1 MPTSLFYS
9 TFATLTL
16 HLVEGILNGSP
27 TRDPPVTPKAVGTGP
42 EQHATKYVANFYDE
56 RSEVDKEHC
65 AVGCDAEGRVN
76 YIVRD
81 LTNSTYGFFL
91 DVSMDAPITRLF
103 KGVENGFSIGAQNA
117 TEKKNLTDR
126 VSPLKRH
133 LMREIGGTP
142 PWEEEMLLRMKEGK
156 QNLAGH
162 PSALPFPS
170 PSRSKL
176 KFFSSSATEDGR
188 HWRSHSHGCEDMRL
202 EFLHRYFSN
211 TSFYFGRHLHQ
222 KAQFVQWV
230 TSCNLHGEM
239 ELKFDEDRLRELEE
253 GADQVVPDPTR
264 LSDKPYMVEMCDK
277 RLGNY
282 VKYIAQKDGVS
293 EADLVSH
300 EVFRTLYND
309 NRSAGVVMWLLTGKS
324 LKTSGGTLVLS
335 GTPQYSASLHGT

>member
-16 HLVEGILNGSP
+16 HLVEGISKGSP
-27 TRDPPVTPKAVGTGP
+27 TRDPPVTSKAVGTGP

-117 TEKKNLTDR
+117 TEKENLTDR

-133 LMREIGGTP
+133 LMKEIGGTP

-156 QNLAGH
+156 QNLAGY

-170 PSRSKL
+170 PSHSKL

-211 TSFYFGRHLHQ
+211 TSFYSGRSLYE

-230 TSCNLHGEM
+230 TWVNLDTPVPGQP
-239 ELKFDEDRLRELEE
+239 LRI
-253 GADQVVPDPTR
+253 TR
-264 LSDKPYMVEMCDK
+264 LSMALDRYFP
-277 RLGNY
+277 
-282 VKYIAQKDGVS
+282 
-293 EADLVSH
+293 
-300 EVFRTLYND
+300 
-309 NRSAGVVMWLLTGKS
+309 
-324 LKTSGGTLVLS
+324 
-335 GTPQYSASLHGT
+335 